1 MKIRKRPLCLTA
13 LALAV
18 VLLCLPAEL
27 FRKAS
32 PDVTAHPEILTGTI
46 CRMEPGGMTVWL
58 TKTNYPDA
66 GIILVSFEAEPS
78 VSIGNTIRIEN
89 HFKIR
94 KPEAPTNSG
103 QFDAKLYYQT
113 KGIGLL
119 CYAKDATVI
128 RDDVRWMAQL
138 LYELQ
143 ESLSAR
149 VRGLF
154 PVDKSG
160 VLEAMLLG
168 NKTDLEAETKSLYQK
183 SGISHLLAISG
194 VKTLKLDIPLVP
206 ETRINWAFVPLH
218 IAIIYIL
225 KLCLDE
231 EIIPRCRF
239 PCSRGYHKK
248 HINWQKKQ

>member
-89 HFKIR
+89 YFKIR
-94 KPEAPTNSG
+94 KPEAPTNPG

-183 SGISHLLAISG
+183 SGISHPACIRIRHDALPFFKENGRFTAKLGSVISFCRTVLRLSDRYG
-194 VKTLKLDIPLVP
+194 
-206 ETRINWAFVPLH
+206 N
-218 IAIIYIL
+218 
-225 KLCLDE
+225 LCLPGCGDV
-231 EIIPRCRF
+231 RA
-239 PCSRGYHKK
+239 SDNRGNAGEKL
-248 HINWQKKQ
+248 

>member
-1 MKIRKRPLCLTA
+1 MSDGAC
-13 LALAV
+13 LAV

-27 FRKAS
+27 LEKLHRMSQLIRRFS
-32 PDVTAHPEILTGTI
+32 PAPSA
-46 CRMEPGGMTVWL
+46 RMEPGGMTVWL

-89 HFKIR
+89 YFKIR
-94 KPEAPTNSG
+94 KPEAPTNPG

-128 RDDVRWMAQL
+128 RDDVWWMAQL

-154 PVDKSG
+154 PVEKSG

-183 SGISHLLAISG
+183 SGISHLLA
-194 VKTLKLDIPLVP
+194 
-206 ETRINWAFVPLH
+206 
-218 IAIIYIL
+218 
-225 KLCLDE
+225 
-231 EIIPRCRF
+231 
-239 PCSRGYHKK
+239 KK
-248 HINWQKKQ
+248 Y